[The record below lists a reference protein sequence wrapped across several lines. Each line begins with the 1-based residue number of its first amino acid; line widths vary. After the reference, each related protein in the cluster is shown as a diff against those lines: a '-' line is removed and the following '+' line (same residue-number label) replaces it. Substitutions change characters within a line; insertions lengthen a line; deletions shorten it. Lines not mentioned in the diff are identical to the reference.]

1 MEESPDR
8 NFDFDPQDTFSP
20 SAATAPAHP
29 AYMIAETAICQCVR
43 VGKNMGRLESPQ
55 TPPTRAPLFVNMPRE
70 TCPALGVR
78 CRRRSYHYTASS
90 KSDESHVTVSQTSS
104 MEAGVQL
111 SRVLSQAPLQPSAIQ
126 VVAEHA
132 YRL

>member
-1 MEESPDR
+1 
-8 NFDFDPQDTFSP
+8 
-20 SAATAPAHP
+20 
-29 AYMIAETAICQCVR
+29 MIAETAICQCVR